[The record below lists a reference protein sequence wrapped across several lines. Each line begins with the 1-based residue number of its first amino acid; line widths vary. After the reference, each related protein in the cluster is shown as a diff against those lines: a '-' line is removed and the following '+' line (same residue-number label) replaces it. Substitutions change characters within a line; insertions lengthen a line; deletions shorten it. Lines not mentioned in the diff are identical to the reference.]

1 MGIKLENIIR
11 FALLAIVFLIF
22 LWAFYA
28 GAFEFIMN
36 NKSDL
41 LFLSGQH
48 IRLVAIS
55 SFFAIVIAVSLG
67 ILITRPKF
75 KKYSWIVINFANIGQ
90 TIPTLAILAL
100 IMSYFGIGWQTAVI
114 ALWFNSLLPI
124 LRNTVAGIESVND
137 SIIDAGLGMGMTR
150 LQVLFKLELPNAL
163 RVIFAGIRTSMIIN
177 VGSAALAFLIGG
189 GGLGDLIFTGIAIA
203 DTGIMLSGAVPVI
216 VLAVF
221 LDFLLGIIEKF
232 VIPKGLQ
239 RELEAAEI

>member
-1 MGIKLENIIR
+1 MGNKLEKIIR
-11 FALLAIVFLIF
+11 VGLLTVVVLIF
-22 LWAFYA
+22 IWALNA
-28 GAFEFIMN
+28 GAFTFIIE

-41 LFLSGQH
+41 LYLSGQH

-67 ILITRPKF
+67 IFITRDKF
-75 KKYSWIVINFANIGQ
+75 KKYSWVVINFANIGQ
-90 TIPTLAILAL
+90 TVPTLAILAL

-124 LRNTVAGIESVND
+124 LRNTVAGIESVNH

-150 LQVLFKLELPNAL
+150 LQILFKLELPNAL
-163 RVIFAGIRTSMIIN
+163 SVIFAGIRTSMIIN

-203 DTGIMLSGAVPVI
+203 DTGIMLSGAIPVI
-216 VLAVF
+216 VLAIS
-221 LDFLLGIIEKF
+221 LDFCLGIVEKF
-232 VIPKGLQ
+232 VVSKGLQ
-239 RELEAAEI
+239 RRLEIA